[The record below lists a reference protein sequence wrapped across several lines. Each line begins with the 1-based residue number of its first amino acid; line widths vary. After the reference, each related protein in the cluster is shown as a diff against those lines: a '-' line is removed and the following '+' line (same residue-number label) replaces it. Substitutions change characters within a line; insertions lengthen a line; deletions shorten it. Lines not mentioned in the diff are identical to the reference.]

1 MSHVFML
8 EDGEGQSRPRLS
20 RGSSGSTGD
29 RTTGTAWPPAYLPG
43 ADHGELLLSV
53 GCVPQL
59 QVPWGSLTKSRALN
73 TNLQPP
79 SIFIL
84 SVLHY
89 LPSTASLRSRRRRGA
104 DGREK
109 VGVCVCGRTRKQTA
123 LLVCVAQR
131 VLVRVAFLHLN
142 LLEFD
147 WRP

>member
-1 MSHVFML
+1 MSPVFMS

-29 RTTGTAWPPAYLPG
+29 RTTGTAWPPAYFPG

-53 GCVPQL
+53 GCAPQL

-109 VGVCVCGRTRKQTA
+109 VGVCVCVGGPESKR
-123 LLVCVAQR
+123 LSWCVSHR
-131 VLVRVAFLHLN
+131 
-142 LLEFD
+142 EY
-147 WRP
+147 